1 MMLGTADG
9 GMRLF
14 KMEAVS
20 SLQCRSSLSEP
31 KPRQSLWGPS
41 PPPLGSP
48 SCCSLTGHRSSEAT
62 PSERAL
68 YSPSPPSAP
77 DMSTAP
83 GHELVAGAQTGATGI
98 LHAIFGI
105 THPSLSFP
113 GGNVVSF
120 PTARPRKILGATGA
134 WLLPPPPPLYPVE
147 PRLTVP
153 RLRHGRLEGQGD
165 FGAKGIRPLHG
176 AHDSMKVPPCERK
189 L

>member
-1 MMLGTADG
+1 MQILSVRAQ
-9 GMRLF
+9 
-14 KMEAVS
+14 AP
-20 SLQCRSSLSEP
+20 SEP
-31 KPRQSLWGPS
+31 VGSEPTSSWFSFLLQPHWPQVFGGYAIRTGPLFSL
-41 PPPLGSP
+41 
-48 SCCSLTGHRSSEAT
+48 
-62 PSERAL
+62 
-68 YSPSPPSAP
+68 PPSAP